1 MRPVVAI
8 DAHKESCTY
17 VVRHWNEHIAGPTRI
32 PTTQEALRALA
43 AEYPDHDFVVEV
55 CNVHEWMIDLFRG
68 VGVHAMAVI
77 PPKQGPVGKKS
88 DDDDATRIARK
99 HQAGELVEV
108 YIASPEIRAMRDLVR
123 QHEFLKKKRTAFNNN
138 LKHALI
144 RSNFQPR
151 KLEGAGRAPGVY
163 SPEGRAQVVERFPQ
177 LESVYAVIAVI
188 DERMDGLKRQIQAK
202 GKGIREVRLLRS
214 VPGFGPIISL
224 ALYTEIAE
232 IDRFEKAERLV
243 RYFGLDPVH
252 GSSGDKHW
260 DGHRI
265 SKKGVS
271 FVRGV
276 LAQGA
281 WSHVTYCRESDI
293 TANYER
299 LVTRG
304 KTKQQALMMV
314 MRRLVKAVYWMLK
327 EEREFTM
334 NGPAR

>member
-17 VVRHWNEHIAGPTRI
+17 VVRHWNENNAGPTRI
-32 PTTQEALRALA
+32 PTTMDALRGLA
-43 AEYPDHDFVVEV
+43 AEYADHDFVVEV
-55 CNVHEWMIDLFRG
+55 CNVHEWMIDLFRSL
-68 VGVHAMAVI
+68 GVHAMAVI
-77 PPKQGPVGKKS
+77 PPKKGPVGKKS
-88 DDDDATRIARK
+88 DDDDATRLARK

-108 YIASPEIRAMRDLVR
+108 YIASPEVRALRDLVC

-144 RSNFQPR
+144 RSGFQPDATA
-151 KLEGAGRAPGVY
+151 GAGRAPGVY
-163 SPEGRAQVVERFPQ
+163 SDEGRAQIVARFPQ
-177 LESVYAVIAVI
+177 LESVYAVIDVI
-188 DERMDGLKRQIQAK
+188 DDRLDALKRQIDAT
-202 GKGIREVRLLRS
+202 GKTIPEVRLLRTI
-214 VPGFGPIISL
+214 PGVGPIVSL

-232 IDRFEKAERLV
+232 IGRFEKAEKLV

-252 GSSGDKHW
+252 GSSGDTHW

-271 FVRGV
+271 YLRGV

-281 WSHVTYCRESDI
+281 WSHVNNARESDI
-293 TANYER
+293 TANYHR
-299 LVTRG
+299 LVARG

-314 MRRLVKAVYWMLK
+314 MRRLVKAVFWMLK

-334 NGPAR
+334 TGPAR